1 LRAWHKINNSLYN
14 YTYSVYNISVN
25 VNNPSPLDRIRSL
38 LDDQHGTLL
47 TSDLAQRNIPRTYL
61 SVLEKKGE
69 IVRVSR
75 GVYRAS
81 ASLEDE
87 LFNFQAVYRASVYS
101 HETALYL
108 HDLTDRS
115 PLVYSICV
123 PSGYHTISL
132 RKSGQKIYFVKRSLF
147 EVGIVT
153 LPSPH
158 SNPLRVTGL
167 ERTVCDI
174 LRSRNQMEAQMV
186 NEGLKRYVLRKERN
200 IDLLYA
206 YAKRFRVQKIVR
218 ETIEVLL

>member
-1 LRAWHKINNSLYN
+1 
-14 YTYSVYNISVN
+14 V
-25 VNNPSPLDRIRSL
+25 D
-38 LDDQHGTLL
+38 
-47 TSDLAQRNIPRTYL
+47 
-61 SVLEKKGE
+61 
-69 IVRVSR
+69 
-75 GVYRAS
+75 
-81 ASLEDE
+81 SLEDE
-87 LFNFQAVYRASVYS
+87 LFGFQAVYRASVYS

-115 PLVYSICV
+115 PLVYSISV

-153 LPSPH
+153 LASPH

-167 ERTVCDI
+167 ERTICDI

-206 YAKRFRVQKIVR
+206 YAKCFRVQKIVR
-218 ETIEVLL
+218 EMIEVLL